1 MNIFNEEY
9 LFSAQSSVATATVI
23 SWLEAGSQA
32 VATLALGSH
41 LVRWPSLPFIGIAKY
56 ADKCN
61 SGITAKIQ

>member
-41 LVRWPSLPFIGIAKY
+41 LVR
-56 ADKCN
+56 
-61 SGITAKIQ
+61 